1 MKLLIFLITLHR
13 LKPMINKINNKIKR
27 SRVEYA
33 ITLAKSL
40 SPSDISTI
48 NKIWELCGFKSK
60 KEFEENFENIYGTS
74 FKDYIQKL

>member
-1 MKLLIFLITLHR
+1 MHR

-33 ITLAKSL
+33 ITLAKSISL
-40 SPSDISTI
+40 SDISTI

-60 KEFEENFENIYGTS
+60 KEFEENFENFYGTS

>member
-1 MKLLIFLITLHR
+1 
-13 LKPMINKINNKIKR
+13 MINKINNKIKR

-33 ITLAKSL
+33 ITLAKSISL
-40 SPSDISTI
+40 SDISTI

-60 KEFEENFENIYGTS
+60 KEFEENFENFYGTS